1 MERSWQEKAEC
12 ANPARSFASAKP
24 TGAEKFCARPSLIEL
39 AENLYP
45 QQVNMA
51 ISADERVKDPGR
63 VPFAA
68 GLRARLRVLEGT
80 AASRTAGVALL
91 VVILAFLSIYP
102 LSMLLYGSLHSTPPG
117 MAGVFNL
124 DGYQA
129 VLTRQNLVMLLNTV
143 GISLAKTIPSLVIAV
158 LLAWILARTDTPFR
172 GALEVLVTLPFFI
185 PPILTAMAWGM
196 LGNPQVGLLNQ
207 LYQWATG
214 SSNSPINVY
223 SYGGVIWHMM
233 QYSIPFMF
241 LLIVDAFR
249 AMDPSLEEAARMC
262 GASRWRT
269 FRTVTLLLILP
280 ALSSAAILS
289 FIRGI
294 ENFES
299 PLFFGSPAG
308 IRVIT
313 TDIYDSINQRSPPQY
328 QYATA
333 VSFVIMA
340 LLLLIVLLQ
349 WKLLR
354 GRNFTT
360 VSGKG
365 YSPTVMKLGKWRWA
379 TFAFCVLF
387 FAVTV
392 VLPVGQLLIGSFF
405 KFFGFYQWDMLTL
418 EHYRAVFGSSE
429 FWRGF
434 GNTMLLGLAGASL
447 TMVLGGV
454 VAYISVRTKWRGRML
469 IDVMAWLPWM
479 MPGIVLGVGFL
490 WGFALLPHAIP
501 IYGTIWALLL
511 AYISLGTPL
520 SVQVMSSAYSQL
532 SYDIEECSRVHG
544 ASWLQ
549 TMRHI
554 MIALAWPSFA
564 VGWVLV
570 FFGIMRELSASV
582 LLYSVGSEV
591 LSVVLLKLWT
601 NGNAEQVS
609 VIGLMMIVL
618 VVLFRWVQLKVIKA
632 RISTL

>member
-1 MERSWQEKAEC
+1 MTVSTDDRAE
-12 ANPARSFASAKP
+12 S
-24 TGAEKFCARPSLIEL
+24 
-39 AENLYP
+39 
-45 QQVNMA
+45 
-51 ISADERVKDPGR
+51 PGR
-63 VPFAA
+63 MQPAA
-68 GLRARLRVLEGT
+68 WLRAKLRLLQATSAG
-80 AASRTAGVALL
+80 RTIALGLL
-91 VVILAFLSIYP
+91 VVVLAFLSVYP

-117 MAGVFNL
+117 MAGTFNL
-124 DGYQA
+124 NGYQE
-129 VLTRQNLVMLLNTV
+129 VFTPQNLLTLLNTI

-158 LLAWILARTDTPFR
+158 LLAFFLARTDTPFR

-207 LYQWATG
+207 FYQWVTG
-214 SSNSPINVY
+214 SSSSPINVY

-233 QYSIPFMF
+233 QYSVPFLF

-262 GASRWRT
+262 GASRFRT
-269 FRTVTLLLILP
+269 FRTVTLQLMLP
-280 ALSSAAILS
+280 ALTSGAILS

-308 IRVIT
+308 IHVIT

-333 VSFVIMA
+333 ASFVIMA

-349 WKLLR
+349 WGLLR
-354 GRNFTT
+354 GRSFTT

-365 YSPTVMKLGKWRWA
+365 YSPGVIKLGKWRWA
-379 TFAFCVLF
+379 TFAFCMIF
-387 FAVTV
+387 FVVTV
-392 VLPVGQLLIGSFF
+392 VLPIGQLLIGSFF
-405 KFFGFYQWDMLTL
+405 KFFGFYEWDMLTL
-418 EHYRAVFGSSE
+418 EHYHAVFSSSE

-434 GNTMLLGLAGASL
+434 GNTMLLGLVGASL
-447 TMVLGGV
+447 TMMLGGI
-454 VAYISVRTKWRGRML
+454 VAYISVRTKWRGRPL
-469 IDVMAWLPWM
+469 IDGMAWLPWM

-520 SVQVMSSAYSQL
+520 SVRVMSSAYSQL
-532 SYDIEECSRVHG
+532 SYDLEECSRVHG

-549 TMRHI
+549 TMRRI

-564 VGWVLV
+564 VGWVLI

-591 LSVVLLKLWT
+591 LSVVLLKLWA

-609 VIGLMMIVL
+609 VIGLLMMVL
-618 VVLFRWVQLKVIKA
+618 VILFRWVQLKVIKA

>member
-1 MERSWQEKAEC
+1 M
-12 ANPARSFASAKP
+12 
-24 TGAEKFCARPSLIEL
+24 T
-39 AENLYP
+39 
-45 QQVNMA
+45 
-51 ISADERVKDPGR
+51 ISADDRVGSVDGAPLAAARPPRLRWLQGTPAGR
-63 VPFAA
+63 VAA
-68 GLRARLRVLEGT
+68 LVVL
-80 AASRTAGVALL
+80 VAL
-91 VVILAFLSIYP
+91 LAFLSVYP

-117 MAGVFNL
+117 IPGTFNL
-124 DGYQA
+124 GGYQD
-129 VLTRQNLVMLLNTV
+129 VLTRESLITLLNTI
-143 GISLAKTIPSLVIAV
+143 GISLAKTIPSVVLAV

-172 GALEVLVTLPFFI
+172 GTLEILVTLPFFI

-207 LYQWATG
+207 VYQWATG
-214 SSNSPINVY
+214 STSSPINVY
-223 SYGGVIWHMM
+223 SYGGMVWHMM
-233 QYSIPFMF
+233 QYSVPFLF

-269 FRTVTLLLILP
+269 FRTVTLQLMLP
-280 ALSSAAILS
+280 ALTSAAILS

-299 PLFFGSPAG
+299 PLFFGMPAG
-308 IRVIT
+308 IHVIT
-313 TDIYDSINQRSPPQY
+313 TEIYDSINQRSPPQY

-333 VSFVIMA
+333 ASFVIMA
-340 LLLLIVLLQ
+340 LLFLIVVLQ
-349 WKLLR
+349 WWLLR
-354 GRNFTT
+354 GRSFVT

-365 YSPTVMKLGKWRWA
+365 YSPAVIKLGRWRWA
-379 TFAFCVLF
+379 SFSFCALF
-387 FAVTV
+387 FLVTV
-392 VLPVGQLLIGSFF
+392 ILPVGQLLIGSFF

-418 EHYRAVFGSSE
+418 DHYREVFGSSE

-434 GNTMLLGLAGASL
+434 GNTMMLGLMGATL
-447 TMVLGGV
+447 TMVLGGA
-454 VAYISVRTKWRGRML
+454 VAYISVRTKWRGRSL
-469 IDVMAWLPWM
+469 IDAMAWLPWM

-520 SVQVMSSAYSQL
+520 SVRVMSSAYAQL
-532 SYDIEECSRVHG
+532 SFDLEECSRVHG

-549 TMRHI
+549 TMWRI
-554 MIALAWPSFA
+554 MVALAWPSFA
-564 VGWVLV
+564 VGWVLI

-591 LSVVLLKLWT
+591 LSVVLLKLWA

-609 VIGLMMIVL
+609 VVGLLMVVL
-618 VVLFRWVQLKVIKA
+618 VVLFRLVQLKFIKA

>member
-1 MERSWQEKAEC
+1 MSVSAGEGVNNLVER
-12 ANPARSFASAKP
+12 RT
-24 TGAEKFCARPSLIEL
+24 TGLSGI
-39 AENLYP
+39 
-45 QQVNMA
+45 
-51 ISADERVKDPGR
+51 GR
-63 VPFAA
+63 WLQATAA
-68 GLRARLRVLEGT
+68 GRL
-80 AASRTAGVALL
+80 AALALL
-91 VVILAFLSIYP
+91 VVVLAFLSVYP

-117 MAGVFNL
+117 MAGTFNL
-124 DGYQA
+124 DGYRDVITLQSA
-129 VLTRQNLVMLLNTV
+129 VTLLNTV
-143 GISLAKTIPSLVIAV
+143 GISLAKTIPSVILAV

-172 GALEVLVTLPFFI
+172 AALEVLITLPFFI

-207 LYQWATG
+207 LYQWVTG
-214 SSNSPINVY
+214 SETAPINVY
-223 SYGGVIWHMM
+223 SYGGVVWHMM
-233 QYSIPFMF
+233 QYSVPFLF

-249 AMDPSLEEAARMC
+249 AMDPSLEEAATMC
-262 GASRWRT
+262 GASRLRT
-269 FRTVTLLLILP
+269 FRSVTLQLMLP
-280 ALSSAAILS
+280 ALTGAAILS

-333 VSFVIMA
+333 ISFVIMA
-340 LLLLIVLLQ
+340 LLFLIVLLQ
-349 WKLLR
+349 RRMLR
-354 GRNFTT
+354 GRSFQTIT
-360 VSGKG
+360 GKG
-365 YSPTVMKLGKWRWA
+365 YSPSVMKLGAWRWA

-387 FAVTV
+387 FVVTV
-392 VLPVGQLLIGSFF
+392 VLPVGQLVIGSFF

-418 EHYRAVFGSSE
+418 EHYQAVFGSSE

-434 GNTMLLGLAGASL
+434 SNTMFLGLVGATLTMLLGA
-447 TMVLGGV
+447 T
-454 VAYISVRTKWRGRML
+454 VAYVSVRTKWRGRLL
-469 IDVMAWLPWM
+469 IDSMAWLPWM

-520 SVQVMSSAYSQL
+520 SVRAMSSAYAQL
-532 SYDIEECSRVHG
+532 SFDLEECSRVHG

-549 TMRHI
+549 TMRRI
-554 MIALAWPSFA
+554 VLALAWPSFA

-591 LSVVLLKLWT
+591 LSVVLLKLWA

-609 VIGLMMIVL
+609 VIGLIMMVL
-618 VVLFRWVQLKVIKA
+618 VIVFRWVQLKFISS
-632 RISTL
+632 RIGGM

>member
-1 MERSWQEKAEC
+1 MS
-12 ANPARSFASAKP
+12 
-24 TGAEKFCARPSLIEL
+24 
-39 AENLYP
+39 
-45 QQVNMA
+45 
-51 ISADERVKDPGR
+51 ISAGEGVNDLVERRPAALSGLGR
-63 VPFAA
+63 WLQATAA
-68 GLRARLRVLEGT
+68 GRI
-80 AASRTAGVALL
+80 AALALL
-91 VVILAFLSIYP
+91 VAILAFLSVYP

-117 MAGVFNL
+117 MAGRFNL
-124 DGYQA
+124 DGYRDVVTLQSA
-129 VLTRQNLVMLLNTV
+129 VTLLNTI
-143 GISLAKTIPSLVIAV
+143 GISLAKTIPSVILAV

-172 GALEVLVTLPFFI
+172 GALEVLITLPFFI

-207 LYQWATG
+207 LYQWITG
-214 SSNSPINVY
+214 SETAPINVY
-223 SYGGVIWHMM
+223 SYGGVVWHMM
-233 QYSIPFMF
+233 QYSVPFLF

-249 AMDPSLEEAARMC
+249 AMDPSLEEAATMC
-262 GASRWRT
+262 GASRLRT
-269 FRTVTLLLILP
+269 FRTVTLQLMLP
-280 ALSSAAILS
+280 ALTGAAILS

-340 LLLLIVLLQ
+340 LLFLIILLQ
-349 WKLLR
+349 RRMLR
-354 GRNFTT
+354 GRSFQTIT
-360 VSGKG
+360 GKG
-365 YSPTVMKLGKWRWA
+365 YSPSVMKLGAWRWA

-387 FAVTV
+387 FVVTV
-392 VLPVGQLLIGSFF
+392 VLPVGQLIIGSFF

-418 EHYRAVFGSSE
+418 EHYREVFGSSE

-434 GNTMLLGLAGASL
+434 SNTMVLGLVGATVTMLLGA
-447 TMVLGGV
+447 T
-454 VAYISVRTKWRGRML
+454 VAYVSVRTKWRGRLL
-469 IDVMAWLPWM
+469 IDSMAWLPWM

-490 WGFALLPHAIP
+490 WGFALLPHSIP
-501 IYGTIWALLL
+501 VYGTIWALML

-520 SVQVMSSAYSQL
+520 SVRAMSSAYAQL
-532 SYDIEECSRVHG
+532 SFDLEECSRVHG

-549 TMRHI
+549 TMRRI
-554 MIALAWPSFA
+554 VLALAWPSFA

-591 LSVVLLKLWT
+591 LSVVLLKLWA

-609 VIGLMMIVL
+609 VIGLIMMVL
-618 VVLFRWVQLKVIKA
+618 VIIFRWVQLKFINS
-632 RISTL
+632 RIGGM

>member
-1 MERSWQEKAEC
+1 MSVSAGEGVNNLVER
-12 ANPARSFASAKP
+12 RT
-24 TGAEKFCARPSLIEL
+24 TGLSGI
-39 AENLYP
+39 
-45 QQVNMA
+45 
-51 ISADERVKDPGR
+51 GR
-63 VPFAA
+63 WLQATAA
-68 GLRARLRVLEGT
+68 GRL
-80 AASRTAGVALL
+80 AALALL
-91 VVILAFLSIYP
+91 VVVLAFLSVYP

-117 MAGVFNL
+117 MAGTFNL
-124 DGYQA
+124 DGYRDVITLQSA
-129 VLTRQNLVMLLNTV
+129 VTLLNTV
-143 GISLAKTIPSLVIAV
+143 GISLAKTIPSVILAV

-172 GALEVLVTLPFFI
+172 AALEVLITLPFFI

-207 LYQWATG
+207 LYQWVTG
-214 SSNSPINVY
+214 SETAPINVY
-223 SYGGVIWHMM
+223 SYGGVVWHMM
-233 QYSIPFMF
+233 QYSVPFLF

-249 AMDPSLEEAARMC
+249 AMDPSLEEAATMC
-262 GASRWRT
+262 GASRLRT
-269 FRTVTLLLILP
+269 FRSVTLQLMLP
-280 ALSSAAILS
+280 ALTGAAILS

-333 VSFVIMA
+333 ISFVIMA
-340 LLLLIVLLQ
+340 LLFLIVLLQ
-349 WKLLR
+349 RRMLR
-354 GRNFTT
+354 GRSFQTIT
-360 VSGKG
+360 GKG
-365 YSPTVMKLGKWRWA
+365 YSPSVMKLGAWRWA

-387 FAVTV
+387 FVVTV
-392 VLPVGQLLIGSFF
+392 VLPVGQLVIGSFF

-418 EHYRAVFGSSE
+418 EHYQAVFGSSE

-434 GNTMLLGLAGASL
+434 SNTMFLGLVGATLTMLLGA
-447 TMVLGGV
+447 T
-454 VAYISVRTKWRGRML
+454 VAYVSVRTKWRGRLL
-469 IDVMAWLPWM
+469 IDSMAWLPWM

-520 SVQVMSSAYSQL
+520 SVRAMSSAYAQPSFDL
-532 SYDIEECSRVHG
+532 EECSRVHG

-549 TMRHI
+549 TMRRI
-554 MIALAWPSFA
+554 VLALAWPSFA

-591 LSVVLLKLWT
+591 LSVVLLKLWA

-609 VIGLMMIVL
+609 VIGLIMMVL
-618 VVLFRWVQLKVIKA
+618 VIVFRWVQLKFISS
-632 RISTL
+632 RIGGM